1 MVKEF
6 TERMKIPKVD
16 IFRKVLNNGITL
28 LLNENHKL
36 PICTVMIWLR
46 VGARNESPG
55 ITGMSHYLEHC
66 YSMGTKR
73 FKPRENSWLIQRMG
87 GTKNAFTSQ
96 DYTAYYSNI
105 PSEHLETIM
114 DMEADRLMNL
124 ALPEENV
131 LAEKEVI
138 KEEKRLRYED
148 SPFGKM
154 YEVMSGLAYEKHP
167 YKNTVIGSWDDLER
181 MTREDMLE
189 YYKKWY
195 VPQNVVIVIAGDITR
210 DRALQLSEKYFC
222 SMSNGSISE
231 LKIQPDSLQQSERR
245 KTIRKEA
252 ELPSVMMAFQ
262 SVSMDHADFIPLS
275 FLSHILAAGRSSR
288 LYRSLV
294 YEKQIAT
301 FVSASMEAT
310 KDPGLF
316 QIMAQAQIG
325 HSIGEVEKAV
335 KEEILKIQ
343 QAPVSEA
350 ELGRV
355 RNMVESGFI
364 HALETNEYRAEMIG
378 RYEIISEKCGCE
390 YVNLYP
396 DLIEK
401 VTQADILRVAKQYL
415 ISERRNVVILDP
427 IKRN

>member
-1 MVKEF
+1 
-6 TERMKIPKVD
+6 MKIHKVD